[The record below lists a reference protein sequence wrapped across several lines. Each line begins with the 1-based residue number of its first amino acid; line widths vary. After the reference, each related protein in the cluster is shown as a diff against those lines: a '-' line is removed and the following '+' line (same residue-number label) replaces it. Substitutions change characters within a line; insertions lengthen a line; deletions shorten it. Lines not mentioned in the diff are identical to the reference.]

1 MKTKI
6 TDNLK
11 NKIIEDYRN
20 NLSQRQISQKH
31 NISLGSVNK
40 ILNGNHNT
48 FSPKGRVRKDG
59 SIYIVYIEVNS
70 ELYFKVGIATD
81 IGKRLLSLQTG
92 NPFEINLY
100 YEKYFKDN
108 VFKIEKECHKSIY
121 SYNIRGEWFKIDM
134 DKANEIKLYL
144 ESLNG

>member
-1 MKTKI
+1 MQKI
-6 TDNLK
+6 DIAKPIPIPFNKSVKSTPIIVIVKGINCSQPNL
-11 NKIIEDYRN
+11 
-20 NLSQRQISQKH
+20 
-31 NISLGSVNK
+31 
-40 ILNGNHNT
+40 
-48 FSPKGRVRKDG
+48 
-59 SIYIVYIEVNS
+59 YIEVNS